1 MREKNKDR
9 KKELLASVQAFIP
22 VKDIRSGVIETT
34 DYRFI
39 RILEIEPINF
49 MLRSAEEQ
57 NSIISTFA
65 GWLKISP
72 IRLQFKSLTRKA
84 DSDRHIAMIQPI
96 NKRLK
101 EQIDS
106 YNDEKRRLSRS
117 SFFLYIE
124 IIVKHGGTQ
133 IE

>member
-22 VKDIRSGVIETT
+22 VKDIRGGIIETT

-84 DSDRHIAMIQPI
+84 DSDHHIAMI
-96 NKRLK
+96 R
-101 EQIDS
+101 ES
-106 YNDEKRRLSRS
+106 VCFRER
-117 SFFLYIE
+117 
-124 IIVKHGGTQ
+124 
-133 IE
+133 

>member
-22 VKDIRSGVIETT
+22 VKNIRGGVIETT

-84 DSDRHIAMIQPI
+84 DSDHHIAMIR
-96 NKRLK
+96 KDL
-101 EQIDS
+101 
-106 YNDEKRRLSRS
+106 EKREKREMPGGRGGLYPTDQRYRKSGSTDKAFLSH
-117 SFFLYIE
+117 I
-124 IIVKHGGTQ
+124 
-133 IE
+133 

>member
-22 VKDIRSGVIETT
+22 VKDIRGGVIETT

-84 DSDRHIAMIQPI
+84 DSDHHIAMPGGRGGLYPADQRYR
-96 NKRLK
+96 KSGSADK
-101 EQIDS
+101 AV
-106 YNDEKRRLSRS
+106 LSH
-117 SFFLYIE
+117 I
-124 IIVKHGGTQ
+124 
-133 IE
+133 